1 MRASSFAQDGSAGN
15 KKADPQVGRLFNN
28 PEGLLLAAGFFQHTQ
43 SALVSFVSSLLS
55 FLSGGQSVI
64 SLAVGF
70 IGTSLCTGCCVFG
83 CSQTGFGF
91 FGDAAATGSQ
101 NCGQSQSREFQNV
114 VHRVPLQGLSIKEPS
129 LNKEKLA
136 GVHSTHYL

>member
-70 IGTSLCTGCCVFG
+70 IGTSL
-83 CSQTGFGF
+83 
-91 FGDAAATGSQ
+91 A
-101 NCGQSQSREFQNV
+101 
-114 VHRVPLQGLSIKEPS
+114 
-129 LNKEKLA
+129 
-136 GVHSTHYL
+136 